1 MPSIDVNQIT
11 QKIIGCAYD
20 VSNTLGAGFIEKVYE
35 NALVHRLRKITG
47 LSVSQQIPIK
57 VIYDEIVVGE
67 FYADLLVEDRVL
79 VELKAVSMFTQDH
92 FAQALNYLRATN
104 CEVCLLIN
112 FGKSKIEIKRLLPHT
127 DWRDKRI

>member
-20 VSNTLGAGFIEKVYE
+20 VSNTLGVGFVEKVYE
-35 NALVHRLRKITG
+35 NALVHRIREITG
-47 LSVSQQIPIK
+47 FSVSQQHPIK
-57 VIYDEIVVGE
+57 VIYDDLVVGE

-92 FAQALNYLRATN
+92 LSQALNYLRATN

-112 FGKSKIEIKRLLPHT
+112 FGRSKIEIKRLLPHT
-127 DWRDKRI
+127 DWREKRI